1 MHPAAA
7 WIVTGSTGQMVPIT
21 FRDLNEKLL
30 SLASVSDAP
39 LKASNA

>member
-7 WIVTGSTGQMVPIT
+7 LVVKGETAYLVPIT
-21 FRDLNEKLL
+21 FRDFSEMLL

>member
-7 WIVTGSTGQMVPIT
+7 LVVKGNTAHLVPIT
-21 FRDLNEKLL
+21 FRDLSEKCV